1 MKNTYRKSRII
12 EIIAAIL
19 INIIT
24 GTLIYCN
31 MSESSALSEGKK
43 AVKHMNFMIE
53 AAYEESSEA
62 DRINVSKVDMKNCSI
77 VKSSGAWYMICDL
90 DDILNGNE
98 NAQKAVTE
106 KISGFVPVSELHLE
120 NISLS
125 GKEHAIFL
133 RPSSSVQNPS

>member
-1 MKNTYRKSRII
+1 MKNAYRKSKIL

-19 INIIT
+19 INIII
-24 GTLIYCN
+24 GTFIYFSL
-31 MSESSALSEGKK
+31 SESSSASEAKK

-62 DRINVSKVDMKNCSI
+62 DKINVSKVDMKNCSI
-77 VKSSGAWYMICDL
+77 VKSNGDWYIIFDL
-90 DDILNGNE
+90 NNVLKGNE

-106 KISGFVPVSELHLE
+106 NFSGLIPVSELELE
-120 NISLS
+120 NIHVS

-133 RPSSSVQNPS
+133 RSSSSDKNRG

>member
-1 MKNTYRKSRII
+1 MKNAYRKSRII
-12 EIIAAIL
+12 EITAAIL
-19 INIIT
+19 INVVI
-24 GTLIYCN
+24 GAFIYYN
-31 MSESSALSEGKK
+31 ISEAAISSKAKK
-43 AVKHMNFMIE
+43 AVRRMNFMIE

-62 DRINVSKVDMKNCSI
+62 DRINISKVNMEEYSI

-90 DDILNGNE
+90 DEMLKGNKD
-98 NAQKAVTE
+98 AYKAVTE

-133 RPSSSVQNPS
+133 RSSSSDKNPS